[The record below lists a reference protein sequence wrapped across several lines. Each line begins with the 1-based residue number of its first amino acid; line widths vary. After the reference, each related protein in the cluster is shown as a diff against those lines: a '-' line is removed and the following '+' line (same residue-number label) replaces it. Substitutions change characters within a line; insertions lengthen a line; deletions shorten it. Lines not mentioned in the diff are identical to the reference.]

1 MTTYFHVAPILLDEG
16 SIILP
21 GNFGRIVK
29 KYNPNS
35 VNFDVLTRE
44 TIFEQIR
51 QQEFNAKPSRLHCLF
66 LLESLEQ
73 AVQYKNQYAIW
84 NLIYEVSINSE
95 NLTIHR
101 GSYSFNVLPP
111 IQILGTTSTISPPNI
126 LHNNGYYNGLPE
138 LARTYWSTDPS
149 SDIEVLINAP
159 ATVVRHHDSF

>member
-1 MTTYFHVAPILLDEG
+1 MLLDKG

-35 VNFDVLTRE
+35 VNFDILSRE

-51 QQEFNAKPSRLHCLF
+51 QQEFNTKPSRLHCLF

-73 AVQYKNQYAIW
+73 AIHYRNQYAVW

-101 GSYSFNVLPP
+101 GSYSFNVPSAVP
-111 IQILGTTSTISPPNI
+111 IFGTTGTISPPNI

-138 LARTYWSTDPS
+138 LARTYWRTDPS
-149 SDIEVLINAP
+149 SDSEVLINAP
-159 ATVVRHHDSF
+159 ATIIDPAINC